1 MVLPDF
7 QPGSTTEFHKHA
19 KSMGLKKKKN
29 KKALSIIREKICTVS
44 AQKGGRGFYCIF
56 SQPAFYMYMYSK
68 MLNFTQHC

>member
-7 QPGSTTEFHKHA
+7 QPGSTTEFHKH
-19 KSMGLKKKKN
+19 GFKKKRK